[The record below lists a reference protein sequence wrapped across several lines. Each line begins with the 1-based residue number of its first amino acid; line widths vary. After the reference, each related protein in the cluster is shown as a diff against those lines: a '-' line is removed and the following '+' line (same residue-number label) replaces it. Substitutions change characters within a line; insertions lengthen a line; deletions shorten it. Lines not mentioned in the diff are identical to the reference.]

1 MKEMFE
7 ASVDGEAY
15 DMERFGQYFRP
26 AGMSSKTG
34 DPVINT
40 NVKAETPKPIE
51 VSTAKVEVKTETAAL
66 KTESKNKAEDILAM
80 IRSRQKQ

>member
-1 MKEMFE
+1 
-7 ASVDGEAY
+7 
-15 DMERFGQYFRP
+15 
-26 AGMSSKTG
+26 
-34 DPVINT
+34 VIHT
-40 NVKAETPKPIE
+40 NVNAETPKPIE